1 MTCRQQECG
10 TRDWRSGRRRAFVST
25 SFPRSDRRGCCA
37 RPPML
42 ESSGAFARERAAAVR
57 RATFGGEGARQVSRG
72 HRRMQLSVDSVGL
85 PRDLPPGWGLLLALS
100 RAIDAVNALPRPR
113 GDVVHPRR
121 HPGQCRQRHHPQ
133 GLRHQLQRLARAAMV
148 FVRLGFP
155 RRRLLHAA
163 AQRAHPDR
171 HPLQRALEADPQLD
185 RHPRSH
191 LHAAA
196 VHGADDLSQLAV
208 LPQSIS
214 IRARCPAAPAV

>member
-1 MTCRQQECG
+1 MTAYAGIERSI
-10 TRDWRSGRRRAFVST
+10 RSGENRRSQAG
-25 SFPRSDRRGCCA
+25 D
-37 RPPML
+37 
-42 ESSGAFARERAAAVR
+42 
-57 RATFGGEGARQVSRG
+57 FGGEGARQVSRG

-85 PRDLPPGWGLLLALS
+85 PARPAARLGPSTRPEPGDRRGQP
-100 RAIDAVNALPRPR
+100 LPRPR
-113 GDVVHPRR
+113 SDVVHPRR
-121 HPGQCRQRHHPQ
+121 HPGQRRQCHHPQ

-148 FVRLGFP
+148 SVRLGFP

-185 RHPRSH
+185 RHPRAH

-208 LPQSIS
+208 LFQGIS